1 MSIADLRFLVV
12 EDHEFQRKV
21 LLRILAGLGAA
32 NVSVAADGREALE
45 VVMAPDSTVDI
56 IISDLDMP
64 GMDGAEFMRHLGEAH
79 VPVAIILASALGG
92 LLLASVEATT
102 RDYGVRILGVIEKP
116 LTPAK
121 LAALIDLHAPIQPA
135 PPGAWSLVKSAP
147 AVVVKGLAHGLRR
160 QLDQWSRIAQPAVCV
175 DRSVLAAICDGNAA
189 AEREILADFRRVNDA
204 DAAVFTLAVKQC
216 DAGQVTSSSDRIS
229 GASKSI
235 GAFALS
241 RATER
246 VERASAIGD
255 WKVAQARMGKFER
268 ELGRLNNYCE
278 EANCTSPA

>member
-1 MSIADLRFLVV
+1 MSVGDLSFLVV
-12 EDHEFQRKV
+12 EDHEFQRQV

-45 VVMAPDSTVDI
+45 AVMAPDSTIDI

-92 LLLASVEATT
+92 ILLASVEAAT
-102 RDYGVRILGVIEKP
+102 RDYGVRILGVLEKP

-121 LAALIDLHAPIQPA
+121 LAALIGLHAPDQPA
-135 PPGAWSLVKSAP
+135 PPGAWSRVKSAP
-147 AVVVKGLAHGLRR
+147 SLVLKGLTDGMRQ

-175 DRSVLAAICDGNAA
+175 DRSVLAAISDGDAA
-189 AEREILADFRRVNDA
+189 VEREILAEFRRINDE
-204 DAAVFTLAVKQC
+204 DAAVFKLAVTQN
-216 DAGQVTSSSDRIS
+216 DAAQVTNSSDRIS

-246 VERASAIGD
+246 VERAGAIGD
-255 WKVAQARMGKFER
+255 WKVAQARMDTFNR

-278 EANCTSPA
+278 EVKCASPA